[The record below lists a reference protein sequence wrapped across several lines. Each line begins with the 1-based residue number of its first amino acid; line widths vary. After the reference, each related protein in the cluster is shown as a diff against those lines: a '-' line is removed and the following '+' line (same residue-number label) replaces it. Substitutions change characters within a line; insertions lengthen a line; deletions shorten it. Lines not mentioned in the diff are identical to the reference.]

1 MSEAKHCRVC
11 GTPTEVRRENYKY
24 DASGLDNITLE
35 NIEVRHCP
43 NCGERQALIP
53 ALGELHRSIALAL
66 AEKRERLLPKEIRF
80 LRKHL
85 GLSGADFAAK
95 IGVDP
100 ATVSRYESAA
110 DPQPM
115 GKQTER
121 LLRLMVIWEKPV
133 QSYPLEEFGTQ
144 EPKSVRLTL
153 APRKGGWDRH
163 IDEAR

>member
-1 MSEAKHCRVC
+1 MSEAKRCRVC

-43 NCGERQALIP
+43 KCGDRQALIP
-53 ALGELHRSIALAL
+53 TLGELHKSIALAL

-85 GLSGADFAAK
+85 GLSSSDFAAK

-100 ATVSRYESAA
+100 ATVSRYESPS

-121 LLRLMVIWEKPV
+121 LLRLMVIWERPV
-133 QSYPLEEFGTQ
+133 QSYALEEFGTE
-144 EPKSVRLTL
+144 EPRSVRMTL
-153 APRKGGWDRH
+153 APRKGGWDRQV
-163 IDEAR
+163 DVAG